1 MRANN
6 SIIWNILAWW
16 FYLFIYSF
24 IHSFIDLF
32 IYLSIY
38 LFIYSFIYYLF
49 IYSLSKYK
57 SPNFFVCTNK
67 LLHVCNRCI
76 VFKCV
81 SRTLTT
87 FNTEHFARLVKMKMI
102 HDGNFHHDWFVFFFS
117 FFSLR
122 IFSLWWFL
130 KLFGMLISV
139 FNLDNKLLLLFHLFI
154 FKAFFLVKWKHLF

>member
-16 FYLFIYSF
+16 FYLFIY
-24 IHSFIDLF
+24 
-32 IYLSIY
+32 

-49 IYSLSKYK
+49 IYSLNKYK
-57 SPNFFVCTNK
+57 LPNFFVCTNK

-102 HDGNFHHDWFVFFFS
+102 HDANFHHDWFIFS
-117 FFSLR
+117 FFFRCES
-122 IFSLWWFL
+122 F
-130 KLFGMLISV
+130 LFGDFWNFLECWLV
-139 FNLDNKLLLLFHLFI
+139 FSIWTMNFSFYFICSFSKLYF
-154 FKAFFLVKWKHLF
+154 W